1 MAAPEDTPKG
11 VAAPAVVKAKRLDR
25 DPLKHDFR
33 NFVFK
38 TWRTLFDNDPTP
50 RMYEVAERLQHGPDR
65 DIVMGW
71 RGLSKSYITVT
82 YGVWTLYCDPTE
94 IVLTVSGSGKG
105 ADGNAILAYGM
116 VNGFDWLAHMKPTGM
131 LRQSSHAFDVAG
143 SRMEKSESFAAESLF
158 GQITGRRASLII
170 PDDVETPNT
179 SETEGDR
186 SRLRLRYAELGGSIL
201 KPGGLVKVLG
211 TAQTEQTIYLEL
223 ATERGYSMRMWP
235 VVYPRAHTDPKKDE
249 LRKYGPWL
257 APSILA
263 EVTANPELAGTSVEP
278 TRFDEADLFSR
289 KLEYGAVE
297 FERQF
302 KLFLDAGVANDKP
315 LKMRDIP
322 VIEIPVPTA
331 QDPLRVPTVIR
342 WSPLPA
348 NQWGDI
354 QVDALNGD
362 SAVYAPMIERPPSI
376 GHNGGPSME
385 AADGLYWQE
394 PESKILEVDPSG
406 GGADETAWGILAQHL
421 GRVFLCHQDARLDG
435 FSKETMQAIAR
446 DAKLY
451 GVHKVRIEKNF
462 GGGMFGELLRPH
474 LLAVNHP
481 CTIEEENAGQ
491 VMKEQRIIDSL
502 QGIISDHRLVIA
514 AEVLRKDFKVDY
526 PEVEQAKRRF
536 YRLTYQLTRITKKKG
551 ALAHDDRVDML
562 ASGVASFIGTLR
574 RQLEEAARESREEF
588 LRREAEKI
596 IETRR
601 KQGQPLFG
609 LEAGPSRLGNFIKDV
624 GGLACSPLFPGRK
637 AR

>member
-1 MAAPEDTPKG
+1 MEDTPKEPAKG
-11 VAAPAVVKAKRLDR
+11 VSAPAIVKAARLDK
-25 DPLKHDFR
+25 DPLKRDFR
-33 NFVFK
+33 NFAYK

-65 DIVMGW
+65 DIIMGW

-82 YGVWTLYCDPTE
+82 YAVWALYCDPTE
-94 IVLTVSGSGKG
+94 IVLTVSGSGSG
-105 ADGNAILAYGM
+105 ASGNAILAWGM
-116 VNGFDWLAHMKPTGM
+116 VNGFDWLAHMKPSGM
-131 LRQSSHAFDVAG
+131 LRQSAHAFDVAG

-186 SRLRLRYAELGGSIL
+186 SRLRVRYAELGGSIL
-201 KPGGLVKVLG
+201 KPGGKIKVLG
-211 TAQTEQTIYLEL
+211 TAQTEQTLYLEL
-223 ATERGYSMRMWP
+223 ATEKGYSMRMWP
-235 VVYPRAHTDPKKDE
+235 VVYPRAHADPKKDE

-257 APSILA
+257 APSILQ

-278 TRFDEADLFSR
+278 SRFTEADLFAR
-289 KLEYGAVE
+289 RLEYGSTE
-297 FERQF
+297 YDRQF
-302 KLFLDAGVANDKP
+302 KLFLDAGTANDKP
-315 LKMRDIP
+315 LKLRDIP
-322 VIEIPVPTA
+322 VIEIAVPTA
-331 QDPLRVPTVIR
+331 ADPLRVPSVLQ
-342 WSPLPA
+342 WSPMPA
-348 NQWGDI
+348 NQWADI

-362 SAVYAPMIERPPSI
+362 SQVFAPMALDSDK
-376 GHNGGPSME
+376 
-385 AADGLYWQE
+385 AFWQE
-394 PESKILEVDPSG
+394 PETKILEVDPSG
-406 GGADETAWGILAQHL
+406 EGKDETAWGVLAQHL
-421 GRVFLCHQDARLDG
+421 GRVYLVHADARLEG
-435 FSKETMQAIAR
+435 FSTDTMKAIAK
-446 DAKLY
+446 DAKIY
-451 GVHKVRIEKNF
+451 GVHKVRIEKNY

-474 LLAVNHP
+474 LLAINHP
-481 CTIEEENAGQ
+481 CTIEEEVAGG

-514 AEVLRKDFKVDY
+514 AEVLRKDFKVEYDG
-526 PEVEQAKRRF
+526 VEQAKRRF

-574 RQLEEAARESREEF
+574 RQLEEAARESREAYLQEQ
-588 LRREAEKI
+588 AEKI

-624 GGLACSPLFPGRK
+624 GGLAGSPLFRGRQK
-637 AR
+637 R